1 MNFSTDVIRTARC
14 CCMYSNCGL
23 FFSVLEN
30 ETRLRVEL
38 AAWFLLMSHFGY
50 LIGETTPPVYTIHK
64 YILVKEWVPPK
75 KNWVSDFSENRN
87 EFFKS

>member
-1 MNFSTDVIRTARC
+1 MLL
-14 CCMYSNCGL
+14 YSNCGL

-50 LIGETTPPVYTIHK
+50 LIGETTPPVYTTIYK
-64 YILVKEWVPPK
+64 YILVKEWVAQK
-75 KNWVSDFSENRN
+75 KTWVSEFPENSSE
-87 EFFKS
+87 FLKS